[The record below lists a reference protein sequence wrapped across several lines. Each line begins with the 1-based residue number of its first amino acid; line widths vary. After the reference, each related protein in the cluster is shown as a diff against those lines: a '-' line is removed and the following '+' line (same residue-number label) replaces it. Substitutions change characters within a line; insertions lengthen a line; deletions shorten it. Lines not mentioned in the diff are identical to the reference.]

1 MLIDVIFLRLA
12 SVLSTEAE
20 DVTVIPG
27 WSTLNTGKPPLDN
40 VLDYLV
46 ARRPSKYSS
55 ESRPELRISAPYSPY
70 RTTC

>member
-27 WSTLNTGKPPLDN
+27 WSTLNTGKTSLDN

-55 ESRPELRISAPYSPY
+55 ESRPALCISAPCCP
-70 RTTC
+70 